1 MAGVNE
7 TDQLSWS
14 VISQHS
20 QFVHELN
27 KTGSKLGLKG
37 DYENKFDY
45 LRTVRDNINQH
56 LNDNEIEAVD
66 KWEKIISK
74 AINLKKMFGYILDNP
89 EGIKSYELKQINSRY
104 SKVSQGIPAMIR
116 DYHRQL
122 LKCMDRFGY
131 FPKKKDQTS
140 MSY

>member
-1 MAGVNE
+1 MANE

-27 KTGSKLGLKG
+27 KSGSRLGLKG

-56 LNDNEIEAVD
+56 FKPNEIEIAD
-66 KWEKIISK
+66 KWENIICK
-74 AINLKKMFGYILDNP
+74 MINLKKMFSEIIDNP
-89 EGIKSYELKQINSRY
+89 EGVKASELNIIKLRY
-104 SKVSQGIPAMIR
+104 SKVSQSLPSAIR
-116 DYHRQL
+116 EYHRHL

-131 FPKKKDQTS
+131 FPKKLDQTS
-140 MSY
+140 MDY